1 MTVCVCASY
10 DIGEI
15 YKTNKYFTVLVIEF
29 DISTFSKKCIHL
41 KKNKIDLNTR
51 NYFSIITSPKRS
63 KLILNNF

>member
-29 DISTFSKKCIHL
+29 DISTFSKTVYSF
-41 KKNKIDLNTR
+41 KK
-51 NYFSIITSPKRS
+51 IIKYE
-63 KLILNNF
+63 KLLFNNNFPKTLKAYS

>member
-51 NYFSIITSPKRS
+51 NYFSIITSPKR
-63 KLILNNF
+63 